1 MLRTLWTGK
10 SGMNA
15 NQEKLDAI
23 SNNLS
28 NSSTMGYKRMEVG
41 FQDLLT
47 ESLDR
52 KGTPINNKDSYIGT
66 GIKTG
71 QWYRDSSQGA
81 LMETLRST
89 DIAIDGSGYFR
100 VIGANGESA
109 YTRDGAFA
117 VDAAGSLVDTNGN
130 KLHLEYAN
138 GFSEQNVRF
147 TKDNFLIDSEGSV
160 YLKSSDTFLKVAE
173 IPVYTAVGDRAFISV
188 GENLFQPVAGS
199 EVFRTRDA
207 GFFQGFTEGSNVDIA
222 EEFAE
227 MIVTQRSFELS
238 SRGVKTADEM
248 WGMVNNLRSR

>member
-1 MLRTLWTGK
+1 MLRTLWTAK

-23 SNNLS
+23 SNNLA
-28 NSSTMGYKRMEVG
+28 NSATVGYKRTEVG

-52 KGTPINNKDSYIGT
+52 KGYAINDKKSYIGT

-71 QWYRDSSQGA
+71 QWYRDNTQGE

-89 DIAIDGSGYFR
+89 DVAIDGNGYFR
-100 VIGANGESA
+100 IISSNGESA

-117 VDAAGSLVDTNGN
+117 VDGTGSLVDARGN

-138 GFSEQNVRF
+138 GFTADNVKF
-147 TKDNFLIDSEGSV
+147 TKDNFLIDAEGSV
-160 YLKSSDTFLKVAE
+160 HLKQNDTFLKVAE
-173 IPVYTAVGDRAFISV
+173 IPVYSAVGDKAFVSV
-188 GENLFQPVAGS
+188 GDNLFQPAKGA
-199 EVFRTRDA
+199 ELFRTRAVDLS
-207 GFFQGFTEGSNVDIA
+207 QGFTEGSNVDIA
-222 EEFAE
+222 EEFAD

-238 SRGVKTADEM
+238 SRGIKTADEM
-248 WGMVNNLRSR
+248 WGMVNDLRAK

>member
-1 MLRTLWTGK
+1 MLRTLWTAK

-15 NQEKLDAI
+15 NQEKLDSI
-23 SNNLS
+23 SNNLA
-28 NSSTMGYKRMEVG
+28 NSTTIGYKKAEVG

-52 KGTPINNKDSYIGT
+52 KGYAINNKESVIGT

-71 QWYRDSSQGA
+71 EWYRDNSQGQ

-89 DIAIDGSGYFR
+89 DIAIDGPGYFR
-100 VIGANGESA
+100 IKSPNGESA

-117 VDAAGSLVDTNGN
+117 VDGAGSLVDARGN
-130 KLHLEYAN
+130 KLDLEYAN
-138 GFSEQNVRF
+138 GFSSDNVKF
-147 TKDNFLIDSEGSV
+147 TKDNFLIDEEGSV
-160 YLKSSDTFLKVAE
+160 HLKQNDTFLKVGE
-173 IPVYTAVGDRAFISV
+173 IPVYSAVGDKAFVSI
-188 GENLFQPVAGS
+188 GDNLFQPVKGT

-207 GFFQGFTEGSNVDIA
+207 NLSQGFTEGSNVDIA
-222 EEFAE
+222 EEFAD

-248 WGMVNNLRSR
+248 WGMVNNLRAR